1 VTAGGGPVRATP
13 EGVAI
18 EVLVAPRASRSKV
31 LGLHDGR
38 VKIALAAPPVD
49 GAANDALVRLLAELL
64 DVPRSAV
71 RVATGLTARRKTV
84 VVAGVSAPAAAARLL
99 G

>member
-1 VTAGGGPVRATP
+1 VRATP
-13 EGVAI
+13 EGVVI
-18 EVLVAPRASRSKV
+18 DVLVAPRASRSKV

-64 DVPRSAV
+64 DVPRRAV
-71 RVATGLTARRKTV
+71 RISAGESARRKTV
-84 VVAGVSAPAAAARLL
+84 AVAGTSVEHALARLVTN
-99 G
+99 GT